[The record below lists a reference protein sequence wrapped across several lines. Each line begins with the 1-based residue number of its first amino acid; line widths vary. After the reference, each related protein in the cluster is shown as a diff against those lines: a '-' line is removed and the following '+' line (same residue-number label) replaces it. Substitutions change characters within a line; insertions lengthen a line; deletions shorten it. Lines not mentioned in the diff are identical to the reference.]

1 MAFKSGPAGHGGSAD
16 ESGKGTM
23 ENYFGFLV
31 LLLFAAGTAGGILA
45 LASLLGPKHRSPIH
59 DMPFECGKPPVRILR
74 GNFSI
79 KFFMAALLFILFD
92 VELIFL
98 FPWAVVYRELG
109 IFGFVEMLIFL
120 LVVVAGLIYSIKR
133 GVLEWK

>member
-1 MAFKSGPAGHGGSAD
+1 M
-16 ESGKGTM
+16 GT
-23 ENYFGFLV
+23 YFGFL
-31 LLLFAAGTAGGILA
+31 LLVFLAAMTAGGIVA
-45 LASLLGPKHRSPIH
+45 LSQWIGPKRSGGVH
-59 DMPFECGKPPVRILR
+59 DLPFESGRIPAQIMR
-74 GNFSI
+74 GRFSV

-109 IFGFVEMLIFL
+109 FFGFAEMLVFL